1 MSRLGEKI
9 KQTKSFE
16 SKAQEAMLS
25 LIVAAVEVRD
35 QAERVCREHGLSFS
49 HYNVLRILR
58 GAPAAGYP
66 RCDIIDRM
74 LDPAPDVTRLIDTL
88 VEKGLVKRERST
100 EDRRR
105 TLHWVTDAGLKLLA
119 EMQQQMA
126 DIHAR
131 FGERFSE
138 SELDELMSL
147 LDRVYAPQVAGVEA
161 S

>member
-1 MSRLGEKI
+1 MSRLANKI

-58 GAPAAGYP
+58 GAPETGYP
-66 RCDIIDRM
+66 RCDIIGRM

-88 VEKGLVKRERST
+88 VERGFVKRERDT
-100 EDRRR
+100 EDRRK
-105 TLHWVTDAGLKLLA
+105 TLHWITDSGRKLLA

-126 DIHAR
+126 DVHIR
-131 FGERFSE
+131 FGSRFTE

-147 LDRVYAPQVAGVEA
+147 LDKVYATAEEDIQRN
-161 S
+161 